1 LLKFWELLSDADFTG
16 RPSEL
21 TEDDVR
27 QLAKT
32 VGMLE
37 AEIEACDPG
46 AAGVSVPR
54 GIKIP
59 SDLWPSRSGTAE
71 KL

>member
-1 LLKFWELLSDADFTG
+1 
-16 RPSEL
+16 
-21 TEDDVR
+21 
-27 QLAKT
+27 
-32 VGMLE
+32 MLE
-37 AEIEACDPG
+37 PEIEACDPG